1 MLKTSL
7 LGACLIALAAACAS
21 NPPAAPRTATA
32 KTEASSGS
40 PLGCVNKTATRLPTS
55 PSECAGFGNSH
66 SQDAIKSTGQVQAQ
80 DALRMLDPSVTV
92 GH

>member
-7 LGACLIALAAACAS
+7 LGACLIALAACAS
-21 NPPAAPRTATA
+21 NPPAAPRNATA
-32 KTEASSGS
+32 KADTSSGS

-55 PSECAGFGNSH
+55 PSDCAGFGNSH
-66 SQDAIKSTGQVQAQ
+66 SNDAIKSTGQVKAQ
-80 DALRMLDPSVTV
+80 DALRLLDPSITL